1 MGWGG
6 EVDWRFGMSRCKLL
20 RTGWINNEVPL
31 YSTGNSIQDPVI
43 NHCGKNMLMNTYTY
57 RYV

>member
-31 YSTGNSIQDPVI
+31 YSTGNSIQDPMI